1 MSLEAGALTI
11 LLFQMHCLATD
22 VEASGIIVRSA
33 SAGGRFHASKT
44 FRPRVREFDLLDLR
58 PAVESFAR
66 RLAAILTNVP
76 DTQSARP

>member
-11 LLFQMHCLATD
+11 LVFQMHCLATD

-44 FRPRVREFDLLDLR
+44 FPRVQEFDLLDLR

-76 DTQSARP
+76 DTQSARQ

>member
-11 LLFQMHCLATD
+11 LVFKMHCLATD

-44 FRPRVREFDLLDLR
+44 FPGSKNSIFLTFAQLWSLLHDGWLL
-58 PAVESFAR
+58 S
-66 RLAAILTNVP
+66 
-76 DTQSARP
+76 